1 MFKTSTYKKER
12 LKGKTMEKKKVKKA
26 TKKEDNKILL
36 LALIFLSLTLSTIS
50 LIRVSSFNNTKKDAA
65 EATEDI
71 SYSVYVGLTDKN
83 QKRQMIETEV
93 AKEII
98 KVICVNNNVGYTIY
112 ETNGGYKKDGAIHT
126 EKSLVLEM
134 DRIDDETLYNVA
146 NDIKRRLNTSSVMI
160 MKKTVEVF
168 DY

>member
-1 MFKTSTYKKER
+1 
-12 LKGKTMEKKKVKKA
+12 MEKKKVKKA

-50 LIRVSSFNNTKKDAA
+50 LIRVSSFNNTKKEAA
-65 EATEDI
+65 ATEDI
-71 SYSVYVGLTDKN
+71 SYSVYIGLTDKN

-98 KVICVNNNVGYTIY
+98 KVICVNNSVGYTIY

-160 MKKTVEVF
+160 MKKTVDVF